1 MNSPVICFFIWT
13 LSCLLNF
20 QLKWKKKELVKRIN
34 WPLDDSLFI
43 SIILLPAYKWMLF
56 KVEKNYFRHFLVN
69 TIYWRI
75 FDQKIW
81 LTYVE
86 KFCCI
91 VDKSDFSLV
100 SQLFLC
106 YCLSQ
111 VSLFQVRVLWEDL
124 KYKISLLSTYRR
136 TLFLSFS
143 WRIKCRKILKVPCQG
158 LQKLDFG
165 VCIFLSNAIQNKTR
179 EVLKIRFSFRST
191 FRDSKKISHTLQNER
206 AQSQSIFDL

>member
-43 SIILLPAYKWMLF
+43 SIILLTAFKWMLF
-56 KVEKNYFRHFLVN
+56 KVEKNHFRHLLVN

-100 SQLFLC
+100 SQLLHYSVALNICFLTSLDLVFKDW
-106 YCLSQ
+106 LS
-111 VSLFQVRVLWEDL
+111 L
-124 KYKISLLSTYRR
+124 
-136 TLFLSFS
+136 
-143 WRIKCRKILKVPCQG
+143 
-158 LQKLDFG
+158 
-165 VCIFLSNAIQNKTR
+165 
-179 EVLKIRFSFRST
+179 
-191 FRDSKKISHTLQNER
+191 H
-206 AQSQSIFDL
+206 